1 MLERRI
7 DDAILTL
14 VSLLYSIAVFLLKR
28 RRA

>member
-14 VSLLYSIAVFLLKR
+14 VSLLYFIAVFLLKR

>member
-14 VSLLYSIAVFLLKR
+14 VCLIYSFAVFLLKR

>member
-14 VSLLYSIAVFLLKR
+14 VSLLYSIVVFLLKR